1 MKSHQIAPF
10 ETASTRYFDKLVLN
24 SAEFDDSSSAN
35 ETRDFCCDDTNCLPT
50 RIHG

>member
-24 SAEFDDSSSAN
+24 SAEDEIAPN
-35 ETRDFCCDDTNCLPT
+35 RT
-50 RIHG
+50 I